1 MELPKDISRTA
12 RAVKEL
18 ASVIW
23 NYIEP
28 AITAVTLI
36 GVQPKDFQGK
46 APYSRKDVRLW
57 SRDFR
62 LYFELA
68 EVKSE
73 GGAVAYAY

>member
-1 MELPKDISRTA
+1 M
-12 RAVKEL
+12 
-18 ASVIW
+18 ASVNW

-36 GVQPKDFQGK
+36 GVQPKDFEGK
-46 APYSRKDVRLW
+46 APYSKKDMRIW

-73 GGAVAYAY
+73 ERAVAYAY

>member
-1 MELPKDISRTA
+1 
-12 RAVKEL
+12 VN
-18 ASVIW
+18 W

-36 GVQPKDFQGK
+36 GVQPNDFGGK
-46 APYSRKDVRLW
+46 PPYSKKDMRTW

-68 EVKSE
+68 QVKSKE
-73 GGAVAYAY
+73 GAVAYAY